1 MGELHTDHELG
12 ILVVRGSAGSSVAAN
27 PLVHL
32 GCPDL
37 RLVPIADDCT
47 FWRALRFPLER
58 FVNLSTRSGSQQD
71 SAP

>member
-12 ILVVRGSAGSSVAAN
+12 ILVVRGSAESSVAAN

-37 RLVPIADDCT
+37 R
-47 FWRALRFPLER
+47 
-58 FVNLSTRSGSQQD
+58 
-71 SAP
+71 